1 MTKSLELYHPQEH
14 AIISAWLNSEQ
25 PEGTPV
31 LSYLAYCVEEPS
43 GPVGFRLNSDGEECK
58 YV

>member
-14 AIISAWLNSEQ
+14 TIISAWLNSEP

-31 LSYLAYCVEEPS
+31 LSYPAYCVEEPS
-43 GPVGFRLNSDGEECK
+43 GPVGLRLNTGGEECND
-58 YV
+58 V